1 MSTSTKVPLLGSAS
15 ASSASTESDAY
26 DLSFAGWGSRTTV
39 QVARSRRGD
48 LYARGEA
55 PPADDA
61 PVAAAHTASLGQ
73 VLSTSIA
80 GNDLLSSCLYTGGIC
95 ASYAGPLAPVA
106 LFLVSVMLYFF
117 RAVYGEVVT
126 AMPINGGSYTA
137 LTNTT
142 SKRVASIA
150 ACMSIISYIATAVVS
165 AESAVQYLQLDSPL
179 YIKAIDNDAGTL
191 IGTVIVL
198 GIFAALN
205 LLGIAES
212 AGVAAAMF
220 IMHVIALSVL
230 IVWSLV
236 YAVRNDWAVF
246 MENVKAPFPS
256 GASWVGALFFGY
268 SAALLGITGFETA
281 ANYVE
286 EMKDSVTYV
295 RTLRNM
301 WVLVAFF
308 NPVLG
313 ALSMA
318 VLPLDEIYQYPAN
331 LLGPVAKR
339 VGGDAFEAFIV
350 ADGVIV
356 LCGSVLT
363 AYVGIVG
370 LVKRMSM
377 DRCLPDFLLSTN
389 SLRGTN
395 HWIIIGFFAIASSLV
410 VMLNGDVQMLG
421 SVYNIAFLSV
431 MTAFAIACLVLKV
444 KRPSLP
450 RLVVSPPSA
459 VIVAIVFV
467 VAGLFGNIVRAPI
480 VLAWF
485 FVYFGVAAAVVFTMF
500 NRTTILRSLIRFTSH
515 LLKTKEEREQ
525 EKRGHEALVESH
537 QMKEEVFTLIPSEAA
552 PVPSSPLALSL
563 SGGDFSP
570 RSLPEGGGSAINRL
584 DLEEFGTRLDER
596 LDSGRGAPRGRSSVV
611 DSRGAKE
618 TGTWRRWLL
627 NGLHARWEQINSTP
641 LVYFCKFGDL
651 ETLNKAVRYVRTNEQ
666 TSRLVIVH
674 VVDDFEIARS
684 MREREDAVDYPDSGA
699 VFPELAPLSPDATLL
714 MSNVAIIDALY
725 PKLRIDCL
733 VVRGTSFGPLAIRW
747 VGQHLK
753 IRTNSMLMAMPDEY
767 FPHRFSSLGGVRVIT
782 KTPDSEARKRNQE
795 HGRHVLLRVANEV
808 KNLT

>member
-1 MSTSTKVPLLGSAS
+1 MAQVPLLRAS
-15 ASSASTESDAY
+15 GEAHAPP
-26 DLSFAGWGSRTTV
+26 DLNFVGWGSQSTM

-48 LYARGEA
+48 LYARSER

-61 PVAAAHTASLGQ
+61 PPPVAHTASLGQ

-95 ASYAGPLAPVA
+95 ASYAGPLAPIA
-106 LFLVSVMLYFF
+106 LLLVSVMLYFF
-117 RAVYGEVVT
+117 RGVYGEVVT

-142 SKRVASIA
+142 SKKIAAIA

-191 IGTVIVL
+191 VGTVIVL
-198 GIFAALN
+198 GIFALLN
-205 LLGIAES
+205 LLGMAES
-212 AGVAAAMF
+212 AGVATAMF
-220 IMHVIALSVL
+220 VMHVIALSIL

-236 YAVRNDWAVF
+236 YAIRDDWAVF
-246 MENVKAPFPS
+246 LANVKAPFPD
-256 GASWVGALFFGY
+256 GANWATALFFGY
-268 SAALLGITGFETA
+268 AAALLGITGFETA

-318 VLPLDEIYQYPAN
+318 VLPLDEIYNYPAN

-339 VGGDAFEAFIV
+339 CGGDALEAFIV

-370 LVKRMSM
+370 LVKRMAM

-395 HWIIIGFFAIASSLV
+395 HWIIVGFFGVASSLV
-410 VMLNGDVQMLG
+410 CLLNGDVEMLG

-431 MTAFAIACLVLKV
+431 MTAFAAACLVLKF
-444 KRPSLP
+444 KRPRLP
-450 RLVVSPPSA
+450 RLVVARPIS
-459 VIVAIVFV
+459 VMIAIAFV
-467 VAGLFGNIVRAPI
+467 VTGLMGNIVRAPI

-485 FVYFGVAAAVVFTMF
+485 FVYFGVVALVVFTMF
-500 NRTTILRSLIRFTSH
+500 NRTNLIRFLIRITSSV
-515 LLKTKEEREQ
+515 LQTEEEREIT
-525 EKRGHEALVESH
+525 ERTRDLLVESH
-537 QMKEEVFTLIPSEAA
+537 QIKEDVLSMLPAESSAQRIDNPRRSFSE
-552 PVPSSPLALSL
+552 
-563 SGGDFSP
+563 
-570 RSLPEGGGSAINRL
+570 EGGGFAINRL
-584 DLEEFGTRLDER
+584 DLEEFGTRLNER
-596 LDSGRGAPRGRSSVV
+596 LDKSGLDREATGKVRIVDARKRKSSGSV
-611 DSRGAKE
+611 
-618 TGTWRRWLL
+618 RRWILE
-627 NGLHARWEQINSTP
+627 GLYDRWERINSTA

-651 ETLNKAVRYVRTNEQ
+651 TTLNKAVRYVRENEQ
-666 TSRLVIVH
+666 TALLVVVH
-674 VVDDFEIARS
+674 IVDDSEVVINARG
-684 MREREDAVDYPDSGA
+684 DATDFSESS
-699 VFPELAPLSPDATLL
+699 VFPDVPPLSSDVRLL

-725 PKLRIDCL
+725 PSLRVNCL

-747 VGQHLK
+747 VAQHLG
-753 IRTNSMLMAMPDEY
+753 IRTNSMFMAMPDEY

-782 KTPDSEARKRNQE
+782 KASGVDARTRNLA
-795 HGRHVLLRVANEV
+795 HGREVLLSVAHDIA
-808 KNLT
+808 L